1 MAICTNIELLET
13 VNVDTQILRVT
24 LDGSTSALMVYDLAE
39 AMKYLNKDVEVTY
52 RKDIWNGNICDFINT
67 LTEHAVVNTFERDA
81 NVKLFTKTKDNHSN
95 VCFADIE
102 QGTTA
107 VNSVVF
113 CTDISF
119 NSSARATW
127 ADLKI
132 LDSTRRVSSVRLFD
146 PDTKAP
152 SFKNTYIRCDLR
164 RNEYG
169 FSTDAIYPAGSDF
182 AINPEVNIAERYI
195 IETFKDNAP
204 MVDFIR
210 AIRLFDHM
218 RAYAE
223 YEPGFITVRTAIEL
237 DIAHNLKN
245 VMWEANIDAVMQ
257 AIVLSKCFTTEPSS
271 VFSPEMRNFIVA
283 SRAKLPHMQE
293 TRLLLD
299 ETNTDNSPERKLY
312 KQVKKLADEI
322 VKVRKG
328 EWNA

>member
-1 MAICTNIELLET
+1 
-13 VNVDTQILRVT
+13 
-24 LDGSTSALMVYDLAE
+24 
-39 AMKYLNKDVEVTY
+39 
-52 RKDIWNGNICDFINT
+52 
-67 LTEHAVVNTFERDA
+67 
-81 NVKLFTKTKDNHSN
+81 
-95 VCFADIE
+95 
-102 QGTTA
+102 
-107 VNSVVF
+107 
-113 CTDISF
+113 
-119 NSSARATW
+119 
-127 ADLKI
+127 
-132 LDSTRRVSSVRLFD
+132 
-146 PDTKAP
+146 
-152 SFKNTYIRCDLR
+152 
-164 RNEYG
+164 
-169 FSTDAIYPAGSDF
+169 
-182 AINPEVNIAERYI
+182 
-195 IETFKDNAP
+195 